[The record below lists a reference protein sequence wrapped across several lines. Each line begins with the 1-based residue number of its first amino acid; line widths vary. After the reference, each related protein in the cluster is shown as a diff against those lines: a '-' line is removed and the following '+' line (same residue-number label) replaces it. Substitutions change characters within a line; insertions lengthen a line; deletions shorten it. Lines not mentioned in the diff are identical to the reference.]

1 MGLLVTGQIKY
12 FPLKESKK
20 LTLEEKRKLEFQQ
33 NMITGARNEM
43 MNRIKDMPKYWQ
55 AIEKSLFHEK
65 FKSRIRL
72 IDEYT
77 E

>member
-1 MGLLVTGQIKY
+1 MGQIKY
-12 FPLKESKK
+12 FPLGKCKK
-20 LTLEEKRKLEFQQ
+20 ISIEEKRRLKFQQ

-43 MNRIKDMPKYWQ
+43 MNRISDMPKYWQ
-55 AIEKSLFHEK
+55 VVEKSLFHEK

-72 IDEYT
+72 VDEHT